1 MSQNNMS
8 VQVRFSVALSLFP
21 LEELPRGFQ
30 SRGPWGDGADAGERS
45 TNENIVK
52 PKSCPKSKS
61 KIQVQNPGPKSKSKI
76 LNPKSKG
83 KGLGLGLTL

>member
-21 LEELPRGFQ
+21 LEELPRGPQ

-52 PKSCPKSKS
+52 S
-61 KIQVQNPGPKSKSKI
+61 
-76 LNPKSKG
+76 
-83 KGLGLGLTL
+83 

>member
-1 MSQNNMS
+1 MS

-21 LEELPRGFQ
+21 LEELPRGPQ

-52 PKSCPKSKS
+52 SNSKVKYLLS
-61 KIQVQNPGPKSKSKI
+61 SPGLMS
-76 LNPKSKG
+76 
-83 KGLGLGLTL
+83 GLL